1 MSLSENI
8 THTAVTDDC
17 ARLADSSPAI
27 CGAFKLCLREHLDI
41 ARLAGV
47 TRSGDRFT
55 TELLKKFRRQWPAQ
69 GPVAPLLSQKLAF
82 VLGWLCHRA
91 ADRRMKPVFLA
102 AEPDSDEFPT
112 DCSVYH
118 DVFLFR
124 EVYEDGKREPYS
136 PASLEGG
143 MESLPGSR
151 ALGVREVEE
160 ALRALWQRALI
171 ALHTFIPDQEDVEG
185 WMERLFETRQRFYVD
200 IRRYAEAFA
209 DPDPEKVQRFI
220 VDANFYDRTDP
231 LIRLARSLQHGR
243 TDESIELAEALSAAA
258 SQSQY
263 AQALRKGYL
272 YLAAA
277 SEYFGG
283 RLGEAELRARL
294 DIGKPGG

>member
-1 MSLSENI
+1 MPLSENI

-17 ARLADSSPAI
+17 ARLANSSPAI
-27 CGAFKLCLREHLDI
+27 CDAFKLCLREHLEI
-41 ARLAGV
+41 ARLGGV

-55 TELLKKFRRQWPAQ
+55 TELLKKFRREWPAQ
-69 GPVAPLLSQKLAF
+69 GPVDALLAQKLAF

-91 ADRRMKPVFLA
+91 ADRQMKPVFLA

-124 EVYEDGKREPYS
+124 EVYEDGKRQPYS

-151 ALGVREVEE
+151 ALAVKEVEE

-171 ALHTFIPDQEDVEG
+171 ALHTFIPDQEDAEA
-185 WMERLFETRQRFYVD
+185 WMERLFETRQRFYVE

-209 DPDPEKVQRFI
+209 DPDPEKVRRFL
-220 VDANFYDRTDP
+220 VEVNFYHRRDP
-231 LIRLARSLQHGR
+231 LIRLARSLQHGER
-243 TDESIELAEALSAAA
+243 DESIGLEEALSAAA

-263 AQALRKGYL
+263 AQALRRGYL

-277 SEYFGG
+277 SEFFEGP
-283 RLGEAELRARL
+283 LEEAELRARL

>member
-1 MSLSENI
+1 LSENI

-17 ARLADSSPAI
+17 ARLALDSPAI
-27 CGAFKLCLREHLDI
+27 CEAFKLCLREHLEI

-47 TRSGDRFT
+47 TRAGDRFT
-55 TELLKKFRRQWPAQ
+55 TELLKKFRREWPAR
-69 GPVAPLLSQKLAF
+69 GPVDPLLSQKLAF

-91 ADRRMKPVFLA
+91 ADRQMKPVFLA
-102 AEPDSDEFPT
+102 AEPDSEEFPT

-124 EVYEDGKREPYS
+124 EVYASGRREPYS
-136 PASLEGG
+136 PASLEGET
-143 MESLPGSR
+143 ESAPG
-151 ALGVREVEE
+151 VKEVEE

-171 ALHTFIPDQEDVEG
+171 ALHTFIPDQEDAEG

-200 IRRYAEAFA
+200 LRRYAEAFA

-220 VDANFYDRTDP
+220 VEVNFYDRRDP
-231 LIRLARSLQHGR
+231 LIRLARSLQHGKR
-243 TDESIELAEALSAAA
+243 EESIRLEAALSAAA

-263 AQALRKGYL
+263 AQALRRGCL

-277 SEYFGG
+277 SEFFE
-283 RLGEAELRARL
+283 RRVEEAELRERL